1 MGTQKSQTERKNP
14 KGSGFEVG
22 EVSFQI
28 LLFER

>member
-1 MGTQKSQTERKNP
+1 MGRKSQTERKNP
-14 KGSGFEVG
+14 KGRGFEVE